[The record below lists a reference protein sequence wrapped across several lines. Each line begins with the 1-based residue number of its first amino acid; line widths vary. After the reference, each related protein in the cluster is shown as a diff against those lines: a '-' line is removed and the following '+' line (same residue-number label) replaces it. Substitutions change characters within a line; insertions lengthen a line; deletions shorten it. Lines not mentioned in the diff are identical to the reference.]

1 MYSNYRTRPSKEPQ
15 VINRLVKHFRTSLKL
30 GIPLEGDG
38 DLPGIWVLATCHPR
52 ICAELMQEG
61 IGDLF
66 SPDVSLP
73 TIETFSS
80 SRKEGLVRFP

>member
-1 MYSNYRTRPSKEPQ
+1 MNSLETLNHYWGHTQFRSPQ
-15 VINRLVKHFRTSLKL
+15 EEIIEAVLEKRDVVAILPTGGGKSICFQ
-30 GIPLEGDG
+30 IP
-38 DLPGIWVLATCHPR
+38 A
-52 ICAELMQEG
+52 LMQEG